1 MEDLTPLY
9 RDIRNYS
16 LSLAEPLSPED
27 CSAQSMPD
35 TSPVKWHLA
44 HTTWFFETF
53 ILEPYLPGYKA
64 YDPAFRYLF
73 NSYYEGVGTP
83 YPRDQRGL
91 ITRPNLEVIR
101 TYRTY
106 VDQHLQDFCLL
117 KNTPQAVKKLIQL
130 GLHHEQQHQ
139 ELILT
144 DVKHLLSLN
153 PLKPNYSEALTGQ
166 APLNTPRSSRWIEC
180 PGGLIW
186 IGAEGHDFCFDNE
199 LPRHKQYLE
208 PYRLAS
214 RLVSNQDY
222 LDFILDGGYETPEI
236 WLSDGWHWAKKRS
249 IQSPLYWHREDNH
262 WFEFTL
268 HGLTKLDPS
277 SPVVH
282 VSFYEADAYARW
294 AGARLPKEA
303 EWESAVA
310 NTKAQAILNAQDR
323 VWQWTSSA
331 YEAYPGFTA
340 AAGPVGEYNGKFMI
354 NQMVLK
360 GGSSV
365 TPPGHTRTTY
375 RNFFPPQTRWQYS
388 GIRLAMSLST
398 PIQVND

>member
-1 MEDLTPLY
+1 M
-9 RDIRNYS
+9 
-16 LSLAEPLSPED
+16 
-27 CSAQSMPD
+27 
-35 TSPVKWHLA
+35 
-44 HTTWFFETF
+44 
-53 ILEPYLPGYKA
+53 
-64 YDPAFRYLF
+64 
-73 NSYYEGVGTP
+73 
-83 YPRDQRGL
+83 
-91 ITRPNLEVIR
+91 
-101 TYRTY
+101 
-106 VDQHLQDFCLL
+106 
-117 KNTPQAVKKLIQL
+117 
-130 GLHHEQQHQ
+130 
-139 ELILT
+139 
-144 DVKHLLSLN
+144 
-153 PLKPNYSEALTGQ
+153 
-166 APLNTPRSSRWIEC
+166 
-180 PGGLIW
+180 
-186 IGAEGHDFCFDNE
+186 
-199 LPRHKQYLE
+199 
-208 PYRLAS
+208 
-214 RLVSNQDY
+214 
-222 LDFILDGGYETPEI
+222 
-236 WLSDGWHWAKKRS
+236 
-249 IQSPLYWHREDNH
+249 
-262 WFEFTL
+262 
-268 HGLTKLDPS
+268 TKLDPS